1 MRKLNQLPYNPALKE
16 KAHALRKAGNL
27 SEVLLWNALKQKQL
41 NGLDFDRQRIIGNY
55 IVDFFCHAIG
65 LVLEIDGDSHDNKVD
80 YDRQRDAFL
89 QDLGLHVLHIQD
101 RDVKR
106 NLAGVLTQIEQ
117 YQMNTD
123 THTAAHKLAQGEV
136 IALPTETVYG
146 LAADASNPSAVAQ
159 IFALK
164 NRPTNHP
171 LITHI
176 AADANIRYWVDESRM
191 SDAIWRLTHAL
202 MAAFFPGPLTLV
214 LPKHPQIDACVT
226 GGQDTIALRS
236 PNHAVFQDVLS
247 ELAKIKNNPNVGI
260 AAPSANKFGR
270 VSPTRSEHV
279 RAEFGDAVWVLDVP
293 EGDAADIGIESTIV
307 DLTTGVPRILR
318 FGHITPNDIQR
329 VTGVAP
335 ILPHQT
341 DNHAPR
347 VSGSLLAHYAPT
359 TPMVWSHVANASE
372 IPRVALYYSD
382 DFVVQDYA
390 HAIRLP
396 NDAIGFARG
405 LYHALRT
412 LDGYAAQQIV
422 VETLPDDEAWYAVRD
437 RLNRAVVGSNLSS
450 HVGSK

>member
-1 MRKLNQLPYNPALKE
+1 M
-16 KAHALRKAGNL
+16 
-27 SEVLLWNALKQKQL
+27 S
-41 NGLDFDRQRIIGNY
+41 
-55 IVDFFCHAIG
+55 
-65 LVLEIDGDSHDNKVD
+65 S
-80 YDRQRDAFL
+80 
-89 QDLGLHVLHIQD
+89 
-101 RDVKR
+101 
-106 NLAGVLTQIEQ
+106 QI
-117 YQMNTD
+117 
-123 THTAAHKLAQGEV
+123 HTAAHKLAQGEV

-164 NRPTNHP
+164 NRPIHHP

-176 AADANIRYWVDESRM
+176 AADADIRYWIDESRM
-191 SDAIWRLTHAL
+191 TDEIWRLTHVM

-236 PNHAVFQDVLS
+236 PNHTVFQDVLG
-247 ELAKIKNNPNVGI
+247 ELARIKNTPNVGI

-270 VSPTRSEHV
+270 VSPTRAEHV
-279 RAEFGDAVWVLDVP
+279 RAEFGNAVWVLDVP
-293 EGDAADIGIESTIV
+293 EGDAANIGIESTIV

-318 FGHITPNDIQR
+318 FGHITPNDIER

-335 ILPHQT
+335 VLPHQT

-359 TPMVWSHVANASE
+359 TPMVWSNAASADKT
-372 IPRVALYYSD
+372 PRVALCHSY

-396 NDAIGFARG
+396 DDAIGFARG

-412 LDGYAAQQIV
+412 LDGYAAHQIV
-422 VETLPDDEAWYAVRD
+422 VEVLPEDDAWHAVRD
-437 RLNRAVVGSNLSS
+437 RLNRAIVGSNL
-450 HVGSK
+450 GSK

>member
-16 KAHALRKAGNL
+16 KARALRKAGNL

-41 NGLDFDRQRIIGNY
+41 NGLDFDRQRIVGNY

-65 LVLEIDGDSHDNKVD
+65 LVVEIDGDSHNEKAD

-89 QDLGLHVLHIQD
+89 QGLGLQVLHIQD
-101 RDVKR
+101 REVKR

-117 YQMNTD
+117 YQMDSN

-146 LAADASNPSAVAQ
+146 LAADASNPLAVAQ

-176 AADANIRYWVDESRM
+176 AADADMSHWIDGSRM
-191 SDAIWRLTHAL
+191 SDEIWRLTHAL

-214 LPKHPQIDACVT
+214 LPKNPAIDASVT

-247 ELAKIKNNPNVGI
+247 ELAKIKNTTHVGI

-270 VSPTRSEHV
+270 VSPTRAEHV
-279 RAEFGDAVWVLDVP
+279 TQEFGDAVWVLD
-293 EGDAADIGIESTIV
+293 GDAAVIGIESTIV
-307 DLTTGVPRILR
+307 DLTTGVARILR
-318 FGHITPNDIQR
+318 FGHITPSDIER

-335 ILPHQT
+335 LLPHQSESS
-341 DNHAPR
+341 APR
-347 VSGSLLAHYAPT
+347 VSGSLLAHYAPATPLVWASAHTGSTQNT
-359 TPMVWSHVANASE
+359 T
-372 IPRVALYYSD
+372 ALYHSD
-382 DFVVQDYA
+382 AFDTANFA
-390 HAIRLP
+390 ETLRLP
-396 NDAIGFARG
+396 SNAVEYARG

-412 LDGYAAQQIV
+412 LDAQHAQHIV
-422 VETLPDDEAWYAVRD
+422 VEDLPADDAWSAVRD
-437 RLNRAVVGSNLSS
+437 RLSRAIVGSNM
-450 HVGSK
+450 GSNLIEK